1 MSFLKEESYDSVKP
15 DHNSDAFIKNIS
27 EISNLI
33 NIRNYIMTVVESST
47 IDNSQS
53 HEVMRLSKSLDQL
66 IVSKLLSNDFKK
78 MINHPETKIV
88 PDINIEVTE

>member
-1 MSFLKEESYDSVKP
+1 
-15 DHNSDAFIKNIS
+15 
-27 EISNLI
+27 
-33 NIRNYIMTVVESST
+33 MTVVESST